1 MDPLRTTVRVITRT
15 LLVATAVGKR
25 LLGVD
30 PRRPVGQAEPER
42 R

>member
-25 LLGVD
+25 LLAVD
-30 PRRPVGQAEPER
+30 LRRPANRAGPER

>member
-15 LLVATAVGKR
+15 VLVATAVSKR
-25 LLGVD
+25 LLAVD
-30 PRRPVGQAEPER
+30 LRRPAGQAEPER